1 MLPMN
6 ELAVLAAVVDA
17 GSLSAAARRLGLSK
31 AAVSDQIKRLEER
44 LGARLINRTTRR
56 LSLTAAGEAC
66 YRHSRRMVAEAEAAA
81 RAATLLHAEPRGV
94 LRVAAPTTFAP
105 MHIVPALP
113 AFQARHP
120 RLSVELMLSA
130 DIVDLVKERFD
141 VAIRIGALSDSRLIA
156 RRLAASHLIVCAS
169 AGYLRRRG
177 VPLRIGDLAD
187 HDAIEFSPLG
197 WRGSWRLVGP
207 GGRRTV
213 ATKPVF
219 LSDSGEAVLAAANNG
234 LGVAALPNWMV
245 SDALER
251 GTLVQIL
258 PGWGSQPVPIHAV
271 HAGTRQ
277 VAAKVRLFIDHIARH
292 LTQAAWRS

>member
-1 MLPMN
+1 MN

-44 LGARLINRTTRR
+44 LGARLMNRTTRR

-66 YRHSRRMVAEAEAAA
+66 YRHSRRMVAEAEEAA
-81 RAATLLHAEPRGV
+81 RAATLFHAEPRGV

-105 MHIVPALP
+105 MHIVPLLP
-113 AFQARHP
+113 AFQAQHP

-141 VAIRIGALSDSRLIA
+141 VAIRIGALADSRLIA
-156 RRLAASHLIVCAS
+156 RRLAVSRLVVCAS
-169 AGYLRRRG
+169 ADYLSRHG

-187 HDAIEFSPLG
+187 HPVIEFAPLG
-197 WRGSWRLVGP
+197 WRGRWRLAGP
-207 GGRRTV
+207 GGRKTV
-213 ATKPVF
+213 ATNPVF
-219 LSDSGEAVLAAANNG
+219 VSDSGEAVLAAATSG
-234 LGVAALPNWMV
+234 LGLAALPNWMV
-245 SDALER
+245 SAALER

-258 PGWGSQPVPIHAV
+258 PGWGSQAVPIHAV

-277 VAAKVRLFIDHIARH
+277 VPAKVRLFIDHIARH
-292 LTQAAWRS
+292 LAQVAWRS